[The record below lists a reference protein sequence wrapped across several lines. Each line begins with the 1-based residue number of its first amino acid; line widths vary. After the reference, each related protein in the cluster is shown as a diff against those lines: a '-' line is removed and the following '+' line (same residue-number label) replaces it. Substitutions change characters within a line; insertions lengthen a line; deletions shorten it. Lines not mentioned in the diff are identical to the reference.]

1 MEYTTELE
9 ELDEDT
15 WHPSLLRHQPA
26 RRCPTSGA
34 PSNPMNEFVSKQ
46 MFNDPDKSGFVAP
59 PV

>member
-15 WHPSLLRHQPA
+15 WHPSLLD
-26 RRCPTSGA
+26 TSRPEVSDQWGT
-34 PSNPMNEFVSKQ
+34 SNPMNEFVSKQ